1 MAKFE
6 KKASVAHLLVA
17 SVMTENPCV
26 VTPTMTI
33 GQVIEL
39 LLKHSISGAPVVD
52 QNNRLISF
60 VSEADIMQLAV
71 SDGLETQVV
80 LVLKKL
86 PAEKDLITVL
96 ANDEFP
102 VLYKKFLTNSVRR
115 ILVVDGSGKVKGVV
129 SRREVIRTFYNS
141 FKTQSSGS

>member
-6 KKASVAHLLVA
+6 KKANVAHLAVA
-17 SVMTENPCV
+17 SVMTENPCS

-39 LLKHSISGAPVVD
+39 LLKHSISGAPIVD

-60 VSEADIMQLAV
+60 ISEADIMQLAV

-80 LVLKKL
+80 MVLKKL
-86 PAEKDLITVL
+86 PVEKDLVTVL

-102 VLYKKFLTNSVRR
+102 VLYKKFLTQPVRR

-129 SRREVIRTFYNS
+129 SRREVIRTFYNK
-141 FKTQSSGS
+141 FNAQSSGA

>member
-1 MAKFE
+1 
-6 KKASVAHLLVA
+6 
-17 SVMTENPCV
+17 MTENPCS

-39 LLKHSISGAPVVD
+39 LLKHSISGAPIVD

-60 VSEADIMQLAV
+60 ISEADIMQLAV

-80 LVLKKL
+80 MVLKKL
-86 PAEKDLITVL
+86 PVEKDLVTVL

-102 VLYKKFLTNSVRR
+102 VLYKKFLTQPVRR

-129 SRREVIRTFYNS
+129 SRREVIRTFYNK
-141 FKTQSSGS
+141 FNAQSSGA